1 MYTFSSSIISYLSK
15 KSLATAYF
23 FFDGRDS
30 QTELQ
35 LHHKLIQSL
44 IWQLS
49 LKCGQDVPEVL
60 VNLYNHC
67 GKGHY
72 DSSLDYLEDTLQ
84 TILDGFHSV
93 FIVLDALDECA
104 EREKVLDWIQT
115 LISQRNNHLG
125 LHLVFTSRPEKEIIE
140 KLQPLDL
147 CCVDLVEESGN
158 HDIAVFLDYQLQND
172 PDLQKWDL
180 DTQNQI
186 RSMLVEKADGMYVF
200 ILYLNDIMGDKGLLG
215 FAGLH
220 CS

>member
-1 MYTFSSSIISYLSK
+1 MDIYTFSSSIISHLSK

-35 LHHKLIQSL
+35 LHHKMIRSI

-49 LKCGQDVPEVL
+49 LKCGQGVPEVL
-60 VNLYNHC
+60 ANLYDHC

-72 DSSLDYLEDTLQ
+72 DPSLDYLENTLQ

-115 LISQRNNHLG
+115 IILQSNDPLG
-125 LHLVFTSRPEKEIIE
+125 LHLIFTSRPEKEIIE
-140 KLQPLDL
+140 KLQPFDL
-147 CCVDLVEESGN
+147 CCIDLVGESGN
-158 HDIAVFLDYQLQND
+158 HDIAAYLDYQLQND
-172 PDLQKWDL
+172 SDTKKWDP
-180 DTQNQI
+180 DTQNEI
-186 RSMLVEKADGMYVF
+186 KSTLMKKADGMYVF
-200 ILYLNDIMGDKGLLG
+200 ILD
-215 FAGLH
+215 
-220 CS
+220 